1 LRHCSIN
8 NDSLTTAWALIYAS
22 GTLSAVSYSHVNDLA
37 ELLRVSIVI
46 YHRCS

>member
-1 LRHCSIN
+1 MN

-22 GTLSAVSYSHVNDLA
+22 GTLSAAVSYSHVNDLA